1 MTVPFILW
9 RKKKHT
15 HIHTQNKQTTTKN
28 NTKEKE
34 KLKGQHLWFQNKFQS
49 SSFDQVV

>member
-9 RKKKHT
+9 RKKKNEP
-15 HIHTQNKQTTTKN
+15 QNKQTTTKN
-28 NTKEKE
+28 NPREKE